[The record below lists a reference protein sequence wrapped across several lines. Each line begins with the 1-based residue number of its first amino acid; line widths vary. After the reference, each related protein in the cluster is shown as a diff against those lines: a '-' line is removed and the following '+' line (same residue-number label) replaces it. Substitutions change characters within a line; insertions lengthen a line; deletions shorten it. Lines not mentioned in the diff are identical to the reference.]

1 MKKTPLLLKLSH
13 TNNDEWEHTYNILFN
28 NPFSVHINIPIKQYR
43 ATESYP
49 AFFYYTPDIIEL
61 LEKIRKKTLVLNEVM
76 GTLPPIALKHFTT
89 TCMIE
94 EILFTNEIEGIRSSR
109 SEIRTVLNTILSKAN
124 PNTIRLGSVVGK
136 YILLNKKENFSFDN
150 ATELRSFY
158 DDFVAEEVITEDPG
172 NALDGKI
179 LRADMVDVKSP
190 GGKVIHQGAYP
201 EKNLISYM
209 DQAFSLLHSDS
220 IPDLIRVSV
229 FHYLFGYL
237 HPFYDGNGRTSRFIT
252 SFFLSKMLNRLVAF
266 RLSITIKKSLRTY
279 YKLFANTNDI
289 RNRGDL
295 TPFITG
301 FLWLIEQSILR
312 TIELLREKQT
322 ELTNLNEI
330 LDHHHDFEDKL
341 DNQIAYVLLQAA
353 LFSDAGAS
361 VKEISRTIGKSEVTV
376 KRRLKKL
383 DPYTIT
389 NTDQRAYLYRLDLN
403 KLKGISPTQ

>member
-28 NPFSVHINIPIKQYR
+28 NPFSVHIDIPIKQYR
-43 ATESYP
+43 ATKSYP

-61 LEKIRKKTLVLNEVM
+61 LEKIRKETLVLNRVM
-76 GTLPPIALKHFTT
+76 NKLPPIALEHFTT

-109 SEIRTVLNTILSKAN
+109 SEIRTILNTVLSKAN
-124 PNTIRLGSVVGK
+124 PHAIRLGSVVGK
-136 YILLNKKENFSFDN
+136 YILLNKKESFSFDD

-158 DDFVAEEVITEDPG
+158 DDFVAEEVTNEDPG
-172 NALDGKI
+172 NTLDGKI

-201 EKNLISYM
+201 EKDLINYTN
-209 DQAFSLLHSDS
+209 QAFSLLHNNS

-252 SFFLSKMLNRLVAF
+252 SFFLSKMLNKLVAF

-301 FLWLIEQSILR
+301 FLWIIEQSILR
-312 TIELLREKQT
+312 TIELLREKKT
-322 ELTNLNEI
+322 DLTNLTRI
-330 LDHHHDFEDKL
+330 LDHHHDFKDKR
-341 DNQIAYVLLQAA
+341 DKQIAFVLLQAT

-361 VKEISRTIGKSEVTV
+361 VKEISHTIDKAEETV
-376 KRRLKKL
+376 KRRLKNIK
-383 DPYTIT
+383 PYTLV
-389 NTDQRAYLYRLDLN
+389 NTEQRAYLYMLDLN
-403 KLKGISPTQ
+403 KLKGIKSIQ